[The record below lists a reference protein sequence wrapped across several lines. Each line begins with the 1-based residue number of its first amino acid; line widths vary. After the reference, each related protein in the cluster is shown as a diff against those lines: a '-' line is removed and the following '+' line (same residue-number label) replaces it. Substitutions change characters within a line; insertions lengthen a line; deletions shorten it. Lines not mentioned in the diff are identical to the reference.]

1 MSAARP
7 SDEDGFTVVE
17 VLVAFAI
24 AAIGMILAMQ
34 IAGETVTGLRR
45 AALWQAEADE
55 AETICLR
62 RIAAGPLAAEIGEGR
77 FADGRVWTLTVSD
90 VRAALPQRRGPAVWR
105 LVLTLGGTDGRPIYT
120 TLVPGKPDA

>member
-1 MSAARP
+1 MTAP
-7 SDEDGFTVVE
+7 HPGDEDGFTLVE

-24 AAIGMILAMQ
+24 AAVGMILALQ
-34 IAGETVTGLRR
+34 IAGETVAGLRR

-62 RIAAGPLAAEIGEGR
+62 RIAAGPLAAGLGEGR
-77 FADGRVWTLTVSD
+77 LADGRAWTLTVSD
-90 VRAALPQRRGPAVWR
+90 VRAALPERRGPAVWR
-105 LVLTLGGTDGRPIYT
+105 LVLTLGGPEGRPIYT

>member
-1 MSAARP
+1 MSAP
-7 SDEDGFTVVE
+7 PPGDEDGFTVVE

-55 AETICLR
+55 AETICMA
-62 RIAAGPLAAEIGEGR
+62 RIASGPLVAGIGEGR

-90 VRAALPQRRGPAVWR
+90 VRTVLPERRGPAVWR
-105 LVLTLGGTDGRPIYT
+105 LVLTLGGPEGRPVYT